1 MTGKSYFPTMWRSLI
16 PFESKRC
23 ANIEHFQK
31 SAAENERTRG
41 CSPESGHL
49 WYDTLEMATPTMN
62 GSALTAVETCPA
74 EFREILHAA
83 ACATELTFEQGLVLA
98 TAEGSALDA
107 LVSVADHLRRET
119 VGDAITYV
127 VNRNINFTNVCFVGC
142 SFCGFGRGPG
152 AADAYSLS
160 FDEVAHRAREAWE
173 RGATEVCVQ
182 GGLPRDLDGFFYRDL
197 LRAIKHAIPGMHVHA
212 FSPMEIDY
220 GVTKTGMA
228 LRDYLQMMKDEG
240 LGSIPGTA
248 AEILDDRVR
257 KELSPNKLPASR
269 WVEIITTA
277 HDLGIPTT
285 STMMYGHVEE
295 PADWV
300 RHMLLLRA
308 IQKRTGGFTEFV
320 PLGFIHENT
329 RLYRHGG
336 ARPGAKREEHLR
348 VHALARVLLHGA
360 IKNLQVSWVKL
371 GFEMSLACLQAGA
384 NDFSGTLME
393 ESISKAA
400 GATFGEYVSPEEFRA
415 RIRSIGRVPA
425 ERTTTYKIWR
435 LFDDPKQDPRPEAPH
450 LPMVRPE
457 SHVPYTEGAY

>member
-1 MTGKSYFPTMWRSLI
+1 
-16 PFESKRC
+16 
-23 ANIEHFQK
+23 
-31 SAAENERTRG
+31 
-41 CSPESGHL
+41 
-49 WYDTLEMATPTMN
+49 MATPAMN
-62 GSALTAVETCPA
+62 ATGLTALQACPA
-74 EFREILHAA
+74 AVREILQAA
-83 ACATELTFEQGLVLA
+83 LCGTELTFEQGLVLA
-98 TAEGSALDA
+98 ATEGQALEA
-107 LVSVADHLRRET
+107 LVAAADGLRRET

-142 SFCGFGRGPG
+142 SFCGFGKGPN
-152 AADAYSLS
+152 APDAYSLS
-160 FDEVAHRAREAWE
+160 ADDVVAKAIDAWE
-173 RGATEVCVQ
+173 KGATEVCIQ
-182 GGLPRDLDGFFYRDL
+182 GGLPRDLNGFFYRDI
-197 LRAIKHAIPGMHVHA
+197 LRAVKHTIPGMHVHA
-212 FSPMEIDY
+212 FSPMEISY
-220 GVTKTGMA
+220 GVDKTGMP

-257 KELSPNKLPASR
+257 QQLSPNKLPAAR
-269 WVEIITTA
+269 WVEIIATA
-277 HDLGIPTT
+277 HELGIPTT

-295 PADWV
+295 PSDWV
-300 RHMLLLRA
+300 RHILLLRS

-348 VHALARVLLHGA
+348 VHALARVLLQGA

-371 GFEMSLACLQAGA
+371 GFETSLACLRAGA

-400 GATFGEYVSPEEFRA
+400 GATFGEYVSPEEFRI

-425 ERTTTYKIWR
+425 ERTTTYKMRRI
-435 LFDDPKQDPRPEAPH
+435 FDEPEQDPRTTAAQ
-450 LPMVRPE
+450 LPLLRAE
-457 SHVPYTEGAY
+457 SHVTYTEGAY

>member
-1 MTGKSYFPTMWRSLI
+1 M
-16 PFESKRC
+16 E
-23 ANIEHFQK
+23 
-31 SAAENERTRG
+31 
-41 CSPESGHL
+41 
-49 WYDTLEMATPTMN
+49 
-62 GSALTAVETCPA
+62 V
-74 EFREILHAA
+74 REILRAA
-83 ACATELTFEQGLVLA
+83 ASGTELTFEQALLLA
-98 TAEGSALDA
+98 TAEGASLEA
-107 LVSVADHLRRET
+107 LVAVADRLRQQT

-160 FDEVAHRAREAWE
+160 FEEVLRRAREAWE

-197 LRAIKHAIPGMHVHA
+197 LRAIKHAIPEMHVHA

-220 GVTKTGMA
+220 GVLKTGMP
-228 LRDYLQMMKDEG
+228 LRDYLRMMKDEG

-257 KELSPNKLPASR
+257 KELSPNKLPAAR
-269 WVEIITTA
+269 WVEIITAA
-277 HDLGIPTT
+277 HELGIPTT

-300 RHMLLLRA
+300 RHMLLLRT

-336 ARPGAKREEHLR
+336 ARPGAKRDEHLR

-360 IKNLQVSWVKL
+360 VKNLQVSWVKL
-371 GFEMSLACLQAGA
+371 GFETSLACLQAGA

-425 ERTTTYKIWR
+425 ERTTTYKIR
-435 LFDDPKQDPRPEAPH
+435 RIFDQPQNDPQAAPAQ
-450 LPMVRPE
+450 LPMARAE
-457 SHVPYTEGAY
+457 SRVTYTEGAY

>member
-1 MTGKSYFPTMWRSLI
+1 MTTPASPHLI
-16 PFESKRC
+16 PPSPAYSQESWT
-23 ANIEHFQK
+23 
-31 SAAENERTRG
+31 SERLQT
-41 CSPESGHL
+41 
-49 WYDTLEMATPTMN
+49 
-62 GSALTAVETCPA
+62 ALAQCPA
-74 EFREILHAA
+74 DVRESLDKV
-83 ACATELTFEQGLVLA
+83 TLGQELTFDEALLLA
-98 TAEGSALDA
+98 TTDKTGLRA
-107 LVSVADHLRRET
+107 LVAFADQLRRET
-119 VGDAITYV
+119 VGDVITFV

-142 SFCGFGRGPG
+142 SFCGFARGPG

-160 FDEVAHRAREAWE
+160 FEEVVRRAREAWE

-197 LRAIKHAIPGMHVHA
+197 LRAIKRAIPEMHVHA

-220 GVTKTGMA
+220 GVTKTGMP

-257 KELSPNKLPASR
+257 QELSPNTLPAAR
-269 WVEIITTA
+269 WVEIITAA
-277 HDLGIPTT
+277 HELGIPTT

-295 PADWV
+295 PADWI
-300 RHMLLLRA
+300 RHILVLRA
-308 IQKRTGGFTEFV
+308 IQNRTGGFTEFV

-336 ARPGAKREEHLR
+336 ARPGAKRDEHLR

-371 GFEMSLACLQAGA
+371 GFETSLACLQAGA

-393 ESISKAA
+393 ENISKAA

-415 RIRSIGRVPA
+415 
-425 ERTTTYKIWR
+425 
-435 LFDDPKQDPRPEAPH
+435 
-450 LPMVRPE
+450 
-457 SHVPYTEGAY
+457 

>member
-1 MTGKSYFPTMWRSLI
+1 METPPRDAINLTV
-16 PFESKRC
+16 
-23 ANIEHFQK
+23 FQ
-31 SAAENERTRG
+31 A
-41 CSPESGHL
+41 
-49 WYDTLEMATPTMN
+49 
-62 GSALTAVETCPA
+62 CPS
-74 EFREILHAA
+74 EVREILHAA
-83 ACATELTFEQGLVLA
+83 VSGAELTFEQGLVLA
-98 TAEGSALDA
+98 TAEGSALEA
-107 LVSVADHLRRET
+107 LVSVADQLRQET
-119 VGDAITYV
+119 VGETITYV

-142 SFCGFGRGPG
+142 SFCGFGRGP
-152 AADAYSLS
+152 AAPDAYSLS
-160 FDEVAHRAREAWE
+160 FEEVVRRACEAWD

-197 LRAIKHAIPGMHVHA
+197 LRAIKYAIPGMHVHA

-277 HDLGIPTT
+277 HELGIPTT

-300 RHMLLLRA
+300 RHMFLLRT

-320 PLGFIHENT
+320 PLGFIHEKT

-371 GFEMSLACLQAGA
+371 GFETSLACLQAGA

-400 GATFGEYVSPEEFRA
+400 GATFGEYVPPEEFRA
-415 RIRSIGRVPA
+415 RSRSIGRVSA
-425 ERTTTYKIWR
+425 ERPTTYKIR
-435 LFDDPKQDPRPEAPH
+435 QVIDNVQLDQQRTPAH
-450 LPMVRPE
+450 LPICQPQ
-457 SHVPYTEGAY
+457 SNQPCAEGTH

>member
-1 MTGKSYFPTMWRSLI
+1 
-16 PFESKRC
+16 
-23 ANIEHFQK
+23 
-31 SAAENERTRG
+31 
-41 CSPESGHL
+41 
-49 WYDTLEMATPTMN
+49 MATPEMN
-62 GSALTAVETCPA
+62 EVVSAALEACPA
-74 EFREILHAA
+74 EVRECLQAA
-83 ACATELTFEQGLVLA
+83 MGGAELSFEQGLKLA
-98 TAEGSALDA
+98 TAEGAALEA
-107 LVSVADHLRRET
+107 LLTVADQLRRET
-119 VGDAITYV
+119 VGHAITYV

-142 SFCGFGRGPG
+142 SFCGFGKGPG

-160 FDEVAHRAREAWE
+160 ADDVVRKAREAWDT
-173 RGATEVCVQ
+173 GAMGVCIQ
-182 GGLPRDLDGFFYRDL
+182 GGLPRDLDGFFYRDI
-197 LRAIKHAIPGMHVHA
+197 LRANKQAIPAMHVHA
-212 FSPMEIDY
+212 FSPMEISY
-220 GVTKTGMA
+220 GVDKTGMP
-228 LRDYLQMMKDEG
+228 LRDYLRMMKDEG

-257 KELSPNKLPASR
+257 RELSPNKLPAGR
-269 WVEIITTA
+269 WVEIITAA
-277 HDLGIPTT
+277 HELGVPTT

-300 RHMLLLRA
+300 RHILLLRA
-308 IQKRTGGFTEFV
+308 IQMRTGGFTEFV

-425 ERTTTYKIWR
+425 ERTTTYKIR
-435 LFDDPKQDPRPEAPH
+435 RIFEPPEKDPRTVPSQ
-450 LPMVRPE
+450 LPMARTE
-457 SHVPYTEGAY
+457 SHVTYTEGAY

>member
-1 MTGKSYFPTMWRSLI
+1 MV
-16 PFESKRC
+16 
-23 ANIEHFQK
+23 
-31 SAAENERTRG
+31 
-41 CSPESGHL
+41 
-49 WYDTLEMATPTMN
+49 TPTMN
-62 GSALTAVETCPA
+62 GSASTAVETCSA
-74 EFREILHAA
+74 EIREILQAA
-83 ACATELTFEQGLVLA
+83 ACGTELTFEQGLLLA
-98 TAEGSALDA
+98 TAQGSAMET
-107 LVSVADHLRRET
+107 LVAVADELRRET

-160 FDEVAHRAREAWE
+160 FEEVVRRAREAWE

-197 LRAIKHAIPGMHVHA
+197 LRAIKHAIPEMHVHA

-220 GVTKTGMA
+220 GVTKTGMP

-248 AEILDDRVR
+248 AEILDNRVR
-257 KELSPNKLPASR
+257 KELSPNKLPAER
-269 WVEIITTA
+269 WVEIITAA
-277 HDLGIPTT
+277 HELGIPTT

-320 PLGFIHENT
+320 PLGFIHEKT

-336 ARPGAKREEHLR
+336 ARPGAKRDEHLR
-348 VHALARVLLHGA
+348 VHALARLLLHGA

-371 GFEMSLACLQAGA
+371 GFETSLACLQAGA

-425 ERTTTYKIWR
+425 ERTTTYKIR
-435 LFDDPKQDPRPEAPH
+435 RTFDEPEHDPRTAAAQ
-450 LPMVRPE
+450 LPLLRAE
-457 SHVPYTEGAY
+457 SHLTYTEGAY

>member
-1 MTGKSYFPTMWRSLI
+1 
-16 PFESKRC
+16 
-23 ANIEHFQK
+23 
-31 SAAENERTRG
+31 
-41 CSPESGHL
+41 
-49 WYDTLEMATPTMN
+49 MAMSTMN
-62 GSALTAVETCPA
+62 LAASEA
-74 EFREILHAA
+74 LHACPEDVREYLHNA
-83 ACATELTFEQGLVLA
+83 LGGVELTFEEGLRLA
-98 TAEGSALDA
+98 TAEGSVLQA
-107 LVSVADHLRRET
+107 LVAVADRLRRET
-119 VGDAITYV
+119 AGDAITYV

-160 FDEVAHRAREAWE
+160 FEEMVRRSREAWDC
-173 RGATEVCVQ
+173 GATEVCIQ

-197 LRAIKHAIPGMHVHA
+197 LRTIKRALPGMHVHA

-220 GVTKTGMA
+220 GVLKTGMP

-257 KELSPNKLPASR
+257 KELSPNKLPVAR
-269 WVEIITTA
+269 WVEIITAA
-277 HDLGIPTT
+277 HELGIPTT

-300 RHMLLLRA
+300 RHLLLLRS

-336 ARPGAKREEHLR
+336 ARPGARLEEHLR
-348 VHALARVLLHGA
+348 VHALSRVLLHGA
-360 IKNLQVSWVKL
+360 IRNVQVSWVKL
-371 GFEMSLACLQAGA
+371 GFETSLACLQSGA
-384 NDFSGTLME
+384 NDFGGTLME

-415 RIRSIGRVPA
+415 KIRTIGRVPA
-425 ERTTTYKIWR
+425 ERSTTYKIR
-435 LFDDPKQDPRPEAPH
+435 RAFESLGDDPQSPPAQLRIARAENHAGC
-450 LPMVRPE
+450 
-457 SHVPYTEGAY
+457 TEGAY

>member
-1 MTGKSYFPTMWRSLI
+1 
-16 PFESKRC
+16 
-23 ANIEHFQK
+23 
-31 SAAENERTRG
+31 
-41 CSPESGHL
+41 
-49 WYDTLEMATPTMN
+49 MATPAIN
-62 GSALTAVETCPA
+62 GTALTPVGACSA
-74 EFREILHAA
+74 EVREILHAA
-83 ACATELTFEQGLVLA
+83 ASGAELTFEQALLLA
-98 TAEGSALDA
+98 TAEGASLEA
-107 LVSVADHLRRET
+107 LVAVADHLRRET

-160 FDEVAHRAREAWE
+160 FEEVVRRAREAWE

-182 GGLPRDLDGFFYRDL
+182 GGLPRDLEGFFYRDL
-197 LRAIKHAIPGMHVHA
+197 LRAVKHALPGMHVHA

-220 GVTKTGMA
+220 GVMKTGMP

-257 KELSPNKLPASR
+257 KELSPNKLPAAR
-269 WVEIITTA
+269 WVEIITAA
-277 HDLGIPTT
+277 HELGIPTT

-300 RHMLLLRA
+300 RHILLLRA

-371 GFEMSLACLQAGA
+371 GFETSLACLQAGA

-425 ERTTTYKIWR
+425 ERTTTYKIR
-435 LFDDPKQDPRPEAPH
+435 RVFDEPQQDPRPAAVQ
-450 LPMVRPE
+450 LPMVRSE
-457 SHVPYTEGAY
+457 SRVTYTEGAY

>member
-1 MTGKSYFPTMWRSLI
+1 
-16 PFESKRC
+16 
-23 ANIEHFQK
+23 
-31 SAAENERTRG
+31 
-41 CSPESGHL
+41 
-49 WYDTLEMATPTMN
+49 MATHTMN
-62 GSALTAVETCPA
+62 ASVPAAVDACAPEVH
-74 EFREILHAA
+74 EILHAA
-83 ACATELTFEQGLVLA
+83 ACGADLTFEQGLVLA
-98 TAEGSALDA
+98 TAEGPALLA
-107 LVSVADHLRRET
+107 LVAVADNLRRET

-152 AADAYSLS
+152 AFDAYSLS
-160 FDEVAHRAREAWE
+160 FDEVVRRAREAWD

-197 LRAIKHAIPGMHVHA
+197 LRAIKHAIPEMHVHA

-220 GVTKTGMA
+220 GVAKTGMP

-257 KELSPNKLPASR
+257 QELSPNKLPAAR
-269 WVEIITTA
+269 WVEIITSA
-277 HDLGIPTT
+277 HELGIPTT
-285 STMMYGHVEE
+285 STMMYGHVED

-300 RHMLLLRA
+300 RHILLLRS

-348 VHALARVLLHGA
+348 VHALARVLLHGV

-371 GFEMSLACLQAGA
+371 GFETALACLRAGA

-425 ERTTTYKIWR
+425 ERTTTYKIR
-435 LFDDPKQDPRPEAPH
+435 RRFDDPEKDPATTVAR
-450 LPMVRPE
+450 LPVIRSD
-457 SHVPYTEGAY
+457 SHVTYSEGAY

>member
-1 MTGKSYFPTMWRSLI
+1 
-16 PFESKRC
+16 
-23 ANIEHFQK
+23 
-31 SAAENERTRG
+31 
-41 CSPESGHL
+41 
-49 WYDTLEMATPTMN
+49 MATPMIN
-62 GSALTAVETCPA
+62 GSGLTPVEACPA
-74 EFREILHAA
+74 EVREILHAVTTGA
-83 ACATELTFEQGLVLA
+83 ELTFEQGLILA
-98 TAEGSALDA
+98 MAEDAALEA
-107 LVSVADHLRRET
+107 LVAVADQLRRQT

-160 FDEVAHRAREAWE
+160 FEEVVRRAREAWE

-197 LRAIKHAIPGMHVHA
+197 LRAIKHAIPEMHVHA

-220 GVTKTGMA
+220 GVTKTGMV
-228 LRDYLQMMKDEG
+228 LRDYLRMMKDEG

-257 KELSPNKLPASR
+257 KELSPNKLPAGR
-269 WVEIITTA
+269 WVEIITVA
-277 HDLGIPTT
+277 HELGIPTT

-295 PADWV
+295 PGDWV
-300 RHMLLLRA
+300 RHMLLLRT

-371 GFEMSLACLQAGA
+371 GFETSLACLQAGA

-400 GATFGEYVSPEEFRA
+400 GATFGEYVPPEQFRA
-415 RIRSIGRVPA
+415 RIRSIRRVPA
-425 ERTTTYKIWR
+425 ERTTTYKIR
-435 LFDDPKQDPRPEAPH
+435 RIFEEPEDDPRTVPSQ
-450 LPMVRPE
+450 LPMARTE
-457 SHVPYTEGAY
+457 SHVTYTKGAY

>member
-1 MTGKSYFPTMWRSLI
+1 
-16 PFESKRC
+16 
-23 ANIEHFQK
+23 
-31 SAAENERTRG
+31 
-41 CSPESGHL
+41 
-49 WYDTLEMATPTMN
+49 MATPTMN
-62 GSALTAVETCPA
+62 GKALRALETCPV
-74 EFREILHAA
+74 EFHEILHAA
-83 ACATELTFEQGLVLA
+83 TCATELTFEQGLVLA
-98 TAEGSALDA
+98 TAQGPAFEV
-107 LVSVADHLRRET
+107 LVAVADRLRRET

-142 SFCGFGRGPG
+142 SFCGFGRGP
-152 AADAYSLS
+152 AAPDAYSLS
-160 FDEVAHRAREAWE
+160 FDEVVRRAREAWE

-257 KELSPNKLPASR
+257 QELSPNKLPARR
-269 WVEIITTA
+269 WVEIITAA
-277 HDLGIPTT
+277 HELGIPTT

-300 RHMLLLRA
+300 RHILLLRA
-308 IQKRTGGFTEFV
+308 IQMRTGGFTEFV

-371 GFEMSLACLQAGA
+371 GFETSLACLQAGA

-400 GATFGEYVSPEEFRA
+400 GATFGEFVSPEEFRA
-415 RIRSIGRVPA
+415 KIRSIGRIPA
-425 ERTTTYKIWR
+425 ERTTTYKIRRTFESEADAQSVDAR
-435 LFDDPKQDPRPEAPH
+435 LPTLGTHHAA
-450 LPMVRPE
+450 
-457 SHVPYTEGAY
+457 YTEGAY

>member
-1 MTGKSYFPTMWRSLI
+1 M
-16 PFESKRC
+16 
-23 ANIEHFQK
+23 
-31 SAAENERTRG
+31 AAHATNET
-41 CSPESGHL
+41 
-49 WYDTLEMATPTMN
+49 
-62 GSALTAVETCPA
+62 ALVAGGGCPA
-74 EFREILHAA
+74 EVQECLQTALGGG
-83 ACATELTFEQGLVLA
+83 ELSFEQGLKLA
-98 TAEGSALDA
+98 TAEGAALEA
-107 LVSVADHLRRET
+107 LVAVADRLRRET

-152 AADAYSLS
+152 ASDAYSLS
-160 FDEVAHRAREAWE
+160 FEEVVRRAREAWD

-197 LRAIKHAIPGMHVHA
+197 LRSIKHAIPGMHVHA

-220 GVTKTGMA
+220 GVAKTGMA
-228 LRDYLQMMKDEG
+228 LREYLQMMKDEG

-257 KELSPNKLPASR
+257 QELSPNKLPAGR
-269 WVEIITTA
+269 WVEIITAA
-277 HDLGIPTT
+277 HEMGIPTT

-300 RHMLLLRA
+300 RHILLLRS

-348 VHALARVLLHGA
+348 VHALARVLLHGV

-371 GFEMSLACLQAGA
+371 GFEASLPCLQAGA

-400 GATFGEYVSPEEFRA
+400 GATFGEYVAPEEFRS

-425 ERTTTYKIWR
+425 ERSTTYKIRR
-435 LFDDPKQDPRPEAPH
+435 LFHAAEEAVPAVAAR
-450 LPMVRPE
+450 LPVVSAP
-457 SHVPYTEGAY
+457 SHAPYTEGAY

>member
-1 MTGKSYFPTMWRSLI
+1 
-16 PFESKRC
+16 
-23 ANIEHFQK
+23 
-31 SAAENERTRG
+31 
-41 CSPESGHL
+41 
-49 WYDTLEMATPTMN
+49 MATPAID
-62 GSALTAVETCPA
+62 GSASTAVETCPA
-74 EFREILHAA
+74 EIREILQAA
-83 ACATELTFEQGLVLA
+83 AGGAELRFEQGLVLA
-98 TAEGSALDA
+98 TAGDAALEA
-107 LVSVADHLRRET
+107 LVAVADRLRQQT

-160 FDEVAHRAREAWE
+160 FEEVVRRAREAWE

-220 GVTKTGMA
+220 GVLKTGMP
-228 LRDYLQMMKDEG
+228 LRDYLRMMKDEG

-257 KELSPNKLPASR
+257 KELSPNKLPAAR
-269 WVEIITTA
+269 WVEIISAA
-277 HDLGIPTT
+277 HELGIPTT

-300 RHMLLLRA
+300 RHMLLLRE

-336 ARPGAKREEHLR
+336 ARPGAKRDEHLR

-371 GFEMSLACLQAGA
+371 GFETSLACLQAGA

-425 ERTTTYKIWR
+425 ERTTTYKIR
-435 LFDDPKQDPRPEAPH
+435 HIFDQPEQDPRLAPAQ
-450 LPMVRPE
+450 LPMVQSE
-457 SHVPYTEGAY
+457 SRVTYTEGAY

>member
-1 MTGKSYFPTMWRSLI
+1 
-16 PFESKRC
+16 
-23 ANIEHFQK
+23 
-31 SAAENERTRG
+31 
-41 CSPESGHL
+41 
-49 WYDTLEMATPTMN
+49 MATPPKN
-62 GSALTAVETCPA
+62 VINLTAFLACPS
-74 EFREILHAA
+74 EVHEILHAA
-83 ACATELTFEQGLVLA
+83 VSGAELTFEQGLVLA
-98 TAEGSALDA
+98 TAEGSALEA
-107 LVSVADHLRRET
+107 LVSVSDHLRRET
-119 VGDAITYV
+119 VGEAITYV
-127 VNRNINFTNVCFVGC
+127 VNRNINFTNICFVGC

-160 FDEVAHRAREAWE
+160 FDEVVRRAREAWD

-197 LRAIKHAIPGMHVHA
+197 LRAIKHAIPAMHVHA

-220 GVTKTGMA
+220 GVTKTGMP

-257 KELSPNKLPASR
+257 KELSPNKLPTAR

-277 HDLGIPTT
+277 HELGIPTT

-300 RHMLLLRA
+300 RHILLLRS

-320 PLGFIHENT
+320 PLGFIHEKT

-371 GFEMSLACLQAGA
+371 GFETSLACLQAGA

-425 ERTTTYKIWR
+425 ERSTTYKIR
-435 LFDDPKQDPRPEAPH
+435 RMFDSPEQEAPATPAQFPIVH
-450 LPMVRPE
+450 TENDVT
-457 SHVPYTEGAY
+457 YTEGAY

>member
-1 MTGKSYFPTMWRSLI
+1 
-16 PFESKRC
+16 
-23 ANIEHFQK
+23 
-31 SAAENERTRG
+31 
-41 CSPESGHL
+41 
-49 WYDTLEMATPTMN
+49 MATPTTN
-62 GSALTAVETCPA
+62 AAPLAALDPCPPDV
-74 EFREILHAA
+74 REILQSAMNGI
-83 ACATELTFEQGLVLA
+83 ELTFEQGLLLA
-98 TAEGSALDA
+98 TVEGSALDA
-107 LVSVADHLRRET
+107 LIAVADQLRRET
-119 VGDAITYV
+119 AGDAITYV

-142 SFCGFGRGPG
+142 SFCGFGRGPE

-160 FDEVAHRAREAWE
+160 FEEVVRRAREAWD
-173 RGATEVCVQ
+173 RGATEVCIQ

-197 LRAIKHAIPGMHVHA
+197 LRAIKRAIPEMHVHA
-212 FSPMEIDY
+212 FSPMELNY
-220 GVTKTGMA
+220 GIAKTGMP
-228 LRDYLQMMKDEG
+228 LGDYLQMMKDEG

-257 KELSPNKLPASR
+257 KELSPNKLQAAR
-269 WVEIITTA
+269 WVEIITAA
-277 HDLGIPTT
+277 HELGIPTT

-300 RHMLLLRA
+300 RHILLLRA

-336 ARPGAKREEHLR
+336 ARPGAKRDEHLR

-371 GFEMSLACLQAGA
+371 GFETSLACLQAGA

-400 GATFGEYVSPEEFRA
+400 GATHGEYVSPEEFRA
-415 RIRSIGRVPA
+415 RIRTIGRVPA
-425 ERTTTYKIWR
+425 ERTTTYKIRR
-435 LFDDPKQDPRPEAPH
+435 LFES
-450 LPMVRPE
+450 PE
-457 SHVPYTEGAY
+457 SDPVSAPPQLPVIRTENRVTYTEGAY

>member
-1 MTGKSYFPTMWRSLI
+1 
-16 PFESKRC
+16 
-23 ANIEHFQK
+23 
-31 SAAENERTRG
+31 
-41 CSPESGHL
+41 
-49 WYDTLEMATPTMN
+49 MATPTIN
-62 GSALTAVETCPA
+62 GSGLAAVETCPA
-74 EFREILHAA
+74 EVREILHAA
-83 ACATELTFEQGLVLA
+83 ASGAELTFEQGLLLA
-98 TAEGSALDA
+98 MAEGSALDA
-107 LVSVADHLRRET
+107 LVGVADQLRRQT

-152 AADAYSLS
+152 APDAYSLS
-160 FDEVAHRAREAWE
+160 FEEVVRRSREAWE

-197 LRAIKHAIPGMHVHA
+197 LRAIKHAIPEMHVHA

-228 LRDYLQMMKDEG
+228 LRDYLRMMKDEG

-257 KELSPNKLPASR
+257 KELSPNKLPAGR
-269 WVEIITTA
+269 WVEIITAA
-277 HDLGIPTT
+277 HELGIPTT

-371 GFEMSLACLQAGA
+371 GFETSLACLQAGA

-400 GATFGEYVSPEEFRA
+400 GATFGEYVPPEEFRA

-425 ERTTTYKIWR
+425 ERTTTYKIR
-435 LFDDPKQDPRPEAPH
+435 RIFEPPERDPRTVPSQ
-450 LPMVRPE
+450 LPMARTE
-457 SHVPYTEGAY
+457 SHVTYTEGAY

>member
-1 MTGKSYFPTMWRSLI
+1 MAPPTI
-16 PFESKRC
+16 
-23 ANIEHFQK
+23 
-31 SAAENERTRG
+31 
-41 CSPESGHL
+41 SGS
-49 WYDTLEMATPTMN
+49 
-62 GSALTAVETCPA
+62 GLTAVETCPA
-74 EFREILHAA
+74 EVREILHAVTSGA
-83 ACATELTFEQGLVLA
+83 ELTFEQGLLLA
-98 TAEGSALDA
+98 TAKDPALEA
-107 LVSVADHLRRET
+107 LVAVANQLRRES

-142 SFCGFGRGPG
+142 SFCGFARGPG

-160 FDEVAHRAREAWE
+160 FEEVVRRAREAWE

-197 LRAIKHAIPGMHVHA
+197 LRAIKHAIPEMHVHA

-220 GVTKTGMA
+220 GVTKTGMP
-228 LRDYLQMMKDEG
+228 LRDYLRMMKDEG

-257 KELSPNKLPASR
+257 KELSPNKLPAGR
-269 WVEIITTA
+269 WVEIITAA
-277 HDLGIPTT
+277 HELGIPTT

-348 VHALARVLLHGA
+348 VHALTRVLLHGA

-371 GFEMSLACLQAGA
+371 GFETSLACLQAGA

-425 ERTTTYKIWR
+425 ERTTTYKIR
-435 LFDDPKQDPRPEAPH
+435 RIFDEPENDPPTMPSQLAMARTEG
-450 LPMVRPE
+450 
-457 SHVPYTEGAY
+457 HVTYTEGAY

>member
-1 MTGKSYFPTMWRSLI
+1 
-16 PFESKRC
+16 
-23 ANIEHFQK
+23 
-31 SAAENERTRG
+31 
-41 CSPESGHL
+41 
-49 WYDTLEMATPTMN
+49 MATPAIN
-62 GSALTAVETCPA
+62 GTAMPPVGACHA
-74 EFREILHAA
+74 EVREILHAA
-83 ACATELTFEQGLVLA
+83 AGGAELTFEQALLLA
-98 TAEGSALDA
+98 TAEGPSLEA
-107 LVSVADHLRRET
+107 LVAVADRLRRET
-119 VGDAITYV
+119 VGDTITYI

-160 FDEVAHRAREAWE
+160 FDEVVHRAREAWE
-173 RGATEVCVQ
+173 RGATEVCIQ
-182 GGLPRDLDGFFYRDL
+182 GGLPRDLEGFFYRDL
-197 LRAIKHAIPGMHVHA
+197 LRAIKHAIPAMHVHA

-220 GVTKTGMA
+220 GVLKTGMP
-228 LRDYLQMMKDEG
+228 LRDYLRMMKDEG

-257 KELSPNKLPASR
+257 KELSPNKLPAAR

-277 HDLGIPTT
+277 HELCIPTT

-300 RHMLLLRA
+300 RHILLLRS
-308 IQKRTGGFTEFV
+308 IQKHTGGFTEFV

-329 RLYRHGG
+329 RLYHHGG
-336 ARPGAKREEHLR
+336 ARPGAKRDEHLR

-371 GFEMSLACLQAGA
+371 GFETSLACLQAGA

-425 ERTTTYKIWR
+425 ERTTTYKIR
-435 LFDDPKQDPRPEAPH
+435 HIFDQPEQDPRPAAAQ
-450 LPMVRPE
+450 LPMVQSE
-457 SHVPYTEGAY
+457 SRVTYTEGAY

>member
-1 MTGKSYFPTMWRSLI
+1 
-16 PFESKRC
+16 
-23 ANIEHFQK
+23 
-31 SAAENERTRG
+31 
-41 CSPESGHL
+41 
-49 WYDTLEMATPTMN
+49 MATPAMN
-62 GSALTAVETCPA
+62 GSSVPAAEACPA
-74 EFREILHAA
+74 EIREILHAA
-83 ACATELTFEQGLVLA
+83 ACGEELAFEQGLVLA
-98 TAEGSALDA
+98 SAEGSAQQA
-107 LVSVADHLRRET
+107 LVAFADQLRRET

-160 FDEVAHRAREAWE
+160 LDEVVRRAREAWE

-197 LRAIKHAIPGMHVHA
+197 LRAIKRAIPEMHVHA

-220 GVTKTGMA
+220 GVTKTGMV

-248 AEILDDRVR
+248 AEILDDSVR
-257 KELSPNKLPASR
+257 KELSPNKLPAAR
-269 WVEIITTA
+269 WVEIISAA
-277 HDLGIPTT
+277 HELGIPTT

-300 RHMLLLRA
+300 RHILLLRA

-329 RLYRHGG
+329 RLYRHGR

-348 VHALARVLLHGA
+348 VHSLAR
-360 IKNLQVSWVKL
+360 
-371 GFEMSLACLQAGA
+371 LQAGA

-400 GATFGEYVSPEEFRA
+400 GATFGEFVSPEEFRA
-415 RIRSIGRVPA
+415 KIRSIGRVPA
-425 ERTTTYKIWR
+425 ERTTTYKIR
-435 LFDDPKQDPRPEAPH
+435 RVFDAPEHHPPTAPPQ
-450 LPMVRPE
+450 LPMVRADNN
-457 SHVPYTEGAY
+457 VTY